1 MTPEE
6 ARRWLK
12 EGMETGSVP
21 QLHARRALQTI
32 AAMEYEYSIMRP
44 HHGTHVNVER
54 WHPSLD
60 QLHDIDP
67 PDARDKIAQRQV
79 TPARAYEWNS

>member
-6 ARRWLK
+6 ARMWLGDGHK
-12 EGMETGSVP
+12 PPIIPPYIAQE
-21 QLHARRALQTI
+21 ALETI

-44 HHGTHVNVER
+44 HNGTHINVER

-67 PDARDKIAQRQV
+67 PDTRDKIAQRQV
-79 TPARAYEWNS
+79 TPARTYEWNS

>member
-6 ARRWLK
+6 ARMWLK
-12 EGMETGSVP
+12 ASTRPPLIPPYVA
-21 QLHARRALQTI
+21 QQALETI

-44 HHGTHVNVER
+44 HNGTHINVER

-67 PDARDKIAQRQV
+67 PDTRDKIAQRQV
-79 TPARAYEWNS
+79 TPARTYEWNS